1 MKKLNNLEE
10 VYCVADNKL
19 VEYNDVVFSIGSH
32 NNDVYGNPLYVIRVF
47 DLEGNNIIERYK
59 GKLYRTYIT
68 KGYGLIQSYN
78 LSNSLERIFN

>member
-10 VYCVADNKL
+10 IYYVENNGL
-19 VEYNDVVFSIGSH
+19 VEYNDVVFSIESH

-59 GKLYRTYIT
+59 GKLYRTYT
-68 KGYGLIQSYN
+68 SKGYGLIQSYN